1 MARFCTLFSGS
12 SGNCTYIGSGS
23 GGILIDVGVSAKKIN
38 AALEQIE
45 VDRNEIKA
53 IFITHEHSD
62 HVAGLKTISKNWD
75 IPIYASAQTAAT
87 LESSDKI
94 CPKANINIIGEDAV
108 DINNIIVSR
117 FSTLHDCAGSSGY
130 TVTLPDGIKSVVCT
144 DLGVVTDEVRNALTG
159 CNIVMLES
167 NHDVMMLE
175 NGPYPYVLKRRI
187 LGDNGHLSN
196 TSCAVE
202 LPKLISSGTTRVVLA
217 HLSRENNHPEI
228 VRATAR
234 ASLIDKGMVEGSDY
248 LLHIAPPC
256 GGKMIIC

>member
-38 AALEQIE
+38 LALEQIG
-45 VDRNEIKA
+45 VDRSEIKA

-62 HVAGLKTISKNWD
+62 HISGLKTISKNWD
-75 IPIYASAQTAAT
+75 IPIYASAATAAS

-94 CPKANINIIGEDAV
+94 CPTTNINIIDETAI
-108 DINNIIVSR
+108 DINNMVVSR
-117 FSTLHDCAGSSGY
+117 FTTLHDCAGSSGY
-130 TVTLPDGIKSVVCT
+130 TITLPDGTKSVVCT
-144 DLGVVTDEVRNALTG
+144 DLGIVTDEVRTALTG

-167 NHDVMMLE
+167 NHDVNMLE

-196 TSCAVE
+196 ASCAIE
-202 LPKLISSGTTRVVLA
+202 LPSLVNNGTTRIVLA

-228 VRATAR
+228 VRVTAR
-234 ASLIDKGMVEGSDY
+234 ASLIDNGMVEDSDY
-248 LLHIAPPC
+248 LLNIASPF
-256 GGKMIIC
+256 GNKMIIY